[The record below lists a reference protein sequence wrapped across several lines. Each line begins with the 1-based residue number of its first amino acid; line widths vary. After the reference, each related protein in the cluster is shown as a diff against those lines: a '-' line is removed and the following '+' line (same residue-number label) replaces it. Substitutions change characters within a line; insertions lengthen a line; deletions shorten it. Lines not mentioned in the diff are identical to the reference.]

1 MRVALFLEWT
11 GVLHGAFVLAFIH
24 KKLAKFQRD
33 EVYIGTAEERAAAM
47 HADESEIVAPRAGKI
62 YACTST
68 GENPIEAP
76 ETFEEIEA
84 AEADLRR
91 QLAILASKK
100 AQLKRPKHESPE
112 STDNENDVEQV
123 A

>member
-11 GVLHGAFVLAFIH
+11 GVLHGSFVLAFIH

-33 EVYIGTAEERAAAM
+33 EVYIGTADERAAAK
-47 HADESEIVAPRAGKI
+47 HADESAIVAPRAGCI
-62 YACTST
+62 VACTST
-68 GENPIEAP
+68 GENPIEAL
-76 ETFEEIEA
+76 ETVEEIEA

-91 QLAILASKK
+91 QLAVLSSKK
-100 AQLKRPKHESPE
+100 AHLKQSKQESPE
-112 STDNENDVEQV
+112 STDIDVEQV

>member
-24 KKLAKFQRD
+24 KKIAKFQRD
-33 EVYIGTAEERAAAM
+33 EVYIGTAEERAAAQ
-47 HADESEIVAPRAGKI
+47 HADDSSFVEPKPGHIL
-62 YACTST
+62 ACTTT

-76 ETFEEIEA
+76 ETIEEIEA
-84 AEADLRR
+84 AEAELKR
-91 QLAILASKK
+91 QLAELASKK
-100 AQLKRPKHESPE
+100 ARLHKKTTEKLDA
-112 STDNENDVEQV
+112 TDLDIEDS